1 MNTVVVGLDD
11 GTRNY
16 LGRREQAP
24 DRTNDPLAKA
34 ISRKWERMKAV
45 RRKTEDLRWEA
56 CAFVNHRCAEF
67 VFDTLFLNRRGCGQ
81 KVGQEWREE
90 GVFKRTEKGSG

>member
-34 ISRKWERMKAV
+34 ISNDRPENYGAAHGWDDDPPSLTQSELR
-45 RRKTEDLRWEA
+45 DLVAGGGE
-56 CAFVNHRCAEF
+56 
-67 VFDTLFLNRRGCGQ
+67 
-81 KVGQEWREE
+81 
-90 GVFKRTEKGSG
+90 